1 MIDLHLTN
9 KRIGA
14 AIRAARSRR
23 GIKQDE
29 LAPRLGVG
37 RTTVARYETGQR
49 TLSAAML
56 VHICQ
61 VLNESLD
68 SLLPGLITVR
78 STPTAALLP
87 SAVQRIVQQLQH
99 HPELVPL
106 VEDLLETLSATEADS
121 SG

>member
-9 KRIGA
+9 QRIGA

-37 RTTVARYETGQR
+37 RATVARYETGQR

-78 STPTAALLP
+78 SAPAAALLP
-87 SAVQRIVQQLQH
+87 PAVQRIVQQLQQ
-99 HPELVPL
+99 HPELVST
-106 VEDLLETLSATEADS
+106 VEDLLETLGATEAD
-121 SG
+121 GPG